1 MIQKKQLPQAIKFS
15 FYFYSMNASFTG
27 KINLCWECQERKK
40 YITFYKKYELSNMHI
55 MQG

>member
-27 KINLCWECQERKK
+27 KINLCWECQEWKK